1 MCVCECVC
9 VCVCARARVCHLIH
23 RGAQL
28 MFLAEGMQL
37 VLQVE
42 NLLRLLGKQLLI
54 LCELLLVLLDLVEEI
69 VP

>member
-1 MCVCECVC
+1 
-9 VCVCARARVCHLIH
+9 
-23 RGAQL
+23 